1 MLVFNVVGAGPT
13 RRWISDADGKCPM
26 GQNHVATQTP
36 LVDASITIKNPKQ
49 RRNESF
55 STYMHAIML
64 TVDPVECVKS
74 PAGYKLSCPGLK
86 MELTQRGKKLSAA
99 YSCLFLISIL
109 SFFGLAGLVNDCKLI
124 HVLLSNQI
132 LMIVSLQAETLP

>member
-64 TVDPVECVKS
+64 TVDPVGCVKVQPDIS
-74 PAGYKLSCPGLK
+74 
-86 MELTQRGKKLSAA
+86 
-99 YSCLFLISIL
+99 FLAPDL
-109 SFFGLAGLVNDCKLI
+109 RWG
-124 HVLLSNQI
+124 
-132 LMIVSLQAETLP
+132 